1 MTKIFDR
8 IGGLFYYAK
17 IGGAAWHMQG
27 PELYHHGILG
37 QKWGVRRYQNDD
49 GTWTIAG
56 KERRRTM
63 RKWDPRRFQNEDG
76 SLTEEGKVRYMEAA
90 RRGKLNYKK
99 LSNADLDMI
108 NTRFAKENTY
118 KRYVDDSIANLPST
132 KIKKALLAVGE
143 EAVKSAFGAVKGA
156 GDGFGGMLKTA
167 FTIEPEK
174 GGGAKGKS
182 SAKSGEMTPEE
193 YAKKAR
199 LGYMQP
205 GLNQPN
211 DLPKKRG
218 YAKPDTV
225 FAESRSVSS
234 LPDMSYSAFA
244 SSLKVRDSLVS
255 ARVERARAW
264 ERQQSTLA
272 SEKVRSNTVKKNAK
286 RGMDYLLHPREGIVY
301 KRHFK

>member
-1 MTKIFDR
+1 MN
-8 IGGLFYYAK
+8 
-17 IGGAAWHMQG
+17 G

-56 KERRRTM
+56 KERRRKL

-76 SLTEEGKVRYMEAA
+76 SLTEEGKARYMEAA

-118 KRYVDDSIANLPST
+118 KRYVNDALNELPST
-132 KIKKALLAVGE
+132 KIKKELLKVGE

-167 FTIEPEK
+167 FTIESEK
-174 GGGAKGKS
+174 GGGKGKQ
-182 SAKSGEMTPEE
+182 SAKLEEMTPEE

-199 LGYMQP
+199 LGYIQP

-225 FAESRSVSS
+225 FTESRSVSS
-234 LPDMSYSAFA
+234 LPDMSYSSFA

-255 ARVERARAW
+255 DRVEKARAW
-264 ERQQSTLA
+264 ERQQSSLA
-272 SEKVRSNTVKKNAK
+272 SEKVRSNAVKKNAE
-286 RGMDYLLHPREGIVY
+286 RGKEYLLHPREGIVY
-301 KRHFK
+301 KRYSK